1 MSVKDKT
8 TSPDLAGHIGE
19 VASNSKGYNTPLLP
33 ENQLHET
40 GNWCKLIAV
49 CREGALKESFSN
61 VMRCSHE

>member
-8 TSPDLAGHIGE
+8 TSPDLAGHMGK

-40 GNWCKLIAV
+40 GNWCKFIAV
-49 CREGALKESFSN
+49 CRERRSEREFLERDE
-61 VMRCSHE
+61 VQP

>member
-33 ENQLHET
+33 ENQLPET
-40 GNWCKLIAV
+40 GSLCKFIAV
-49 CREGALKESFSN
+49 CRERRSERELLERDE
-61 VMRCSHE
+61 VQL

>member
-8 TSPDLAGHIGE
+8 TSPDLAGHMGE

-33 ENQLHET
+33 ENHLHEA
-40 GNWCKLIAV
+40 GNWCKLLFAGS
-49 CREGALKESFSN
+49 GALKESFSN